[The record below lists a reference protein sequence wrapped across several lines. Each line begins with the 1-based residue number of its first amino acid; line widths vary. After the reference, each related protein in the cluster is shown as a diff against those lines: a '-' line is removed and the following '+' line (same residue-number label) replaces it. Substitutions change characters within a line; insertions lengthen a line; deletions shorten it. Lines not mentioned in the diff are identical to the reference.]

1 VVREAEF
8 VGMKE
13 RRERTMWK
21 GFHVFLSS
29 LLSFSSLFL
38 LSPLVYVLS
47 LSSRRHQAAARPQVT
62 VYSAENGEATST
74 VAMPA
79 VFTAPI
85 RLDLVH
91 DVHTNMAKN
100 R

>member
-1 VVREAEF
+1 
-8 VGMKE
+8 
-13 RRERTMWK
+13 MWSPR
-21 GFHVFLSS
+21 FFLFFFLSF
-29 LLSFSSLFL
+29 LLFL
-38 LSPLVYVLS
+38 FLISYHTLS
-47 LSSRRHQAAARPQVT
+47 LSLCSSCHQAAARPQVT